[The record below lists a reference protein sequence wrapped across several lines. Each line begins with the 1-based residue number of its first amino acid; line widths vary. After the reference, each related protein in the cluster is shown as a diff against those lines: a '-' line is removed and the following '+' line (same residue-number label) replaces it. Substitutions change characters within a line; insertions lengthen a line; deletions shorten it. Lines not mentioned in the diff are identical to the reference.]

1 MISITYWR
9 YLMTFSRHW
18 TADLGLLFAFLL
30 PSLLTPS
37 LGWAQESAIQADG
50 LDAPVEILR
59 DRWGVSHIYAQSE
72 HDLFFAQG
80 YNVARDRLFQLEIW
94 RRQATGTMAEIL
106 GPRMVP
112 RDTGARLLRFRGDM
126 GEEMAHYH
134 PRGRE
139 IISAF
144 VQGINA
150 YIGEVRRN
158 PGKLPP
164 EFHYLNIEPGL
175 WIPEVV
181 VSRHN
186 GLFRNLTRELSY
198 ARALEILGPDEL
210 RGLGNFEPG
219 QPVLRMP
226 EGIVPSEIPREVF
239 SLYRAHRSPVRFL
252 PQDIRPE
259 YRGDVDLEVLQDRL
273 PTSPGS
279 PNMETIGSNNW
290 VVSGDLT
297 ASGRPIMANDP
308 HRTVQVPSLRYFTH
322 LVGPG
327 WNVIGGGEPALPGI
341 SIGHNEYG
349 AWGLTIFATDQ
360 EDLYVYETHPDD
372 PNRYRYQDG
381 WLAMEVERD
390 TIVVEGERPR
400 VVELK
405 YTRHGPVLFEDPGSH
420 RAYAVR
426 AAWLEAGT
434 APYLPSLR
442 IDQARSWEE
451 FRQACAYH
459 LTPSENMVWADVEGN
474 IGWQA
479 VGIAPI
485 RDGWD
490 GLLPVPGDGGYE
502 WRGFIPGLELPW
514 VLNPPEGFFASA
526 NQNNVPGGY
535 PYRVGYSWSDP
546 FRHHRLEEVLASGRR
561 FTMSDMMELQQDELA
576 VPARILVP
584 MLRQLPISD
593 PMARE
598 ARDSLLSW
606 DHVMRKESVA
616 PGIYVTWE
624 RGVMDA
630 VYDVLLPD
638 QLRSSFPARS
648 LTRLLEWLDAPDGRF
663 GEHPLEARDALLAG
677 TFEAAV
683 HQLADKLGDD
693 LPTWTYGQENFKH
706 ILIRHPLSRAV
717 SGATRTLLDVGPLP
731 RGGYN
736 YSVNNTGGGDNQ
748 RSGATFRV
756 IADVG
761 AWDHVVATNSPGQ
774 SGVPGSEGYSD
785 LFQLW
790 ADGRYF
796 PLLYTRSRVESVT
809 AERLLLTPGG

>member
-1 MISITYWR
+1 
-9 YLMTFSRHW
+9 
-18 TADLGLLFAFLL
+18 
-30 PSLLTPS
+30 
-37 LGWAQESAIQADG
+37 
-50 LDAPVEILR
+50 VEILK
-59 DRWGVSHIYAQSE
+59 DRWGVSHIYAGSE

-106 GPRMVP
+106 GPRMVA

-150 YIGEVRRN
+150 YIEEVGRN
-158 PGKLPP
+158 PEELPP
-164 EFHYLNIEPGL
+164 EFRYLDLEPGL
-175 WIPEVV
+175 WTPEVV

-186 GLFRNLTRELSY
+186 GLFRNLTREVSY
-198 ARALEILGPDEL
+198 GRALEILGPDEL
-210 RGLGNFEPG
+210 RGLGNFEPEE
-219 QPVLRMP
+219 PVLHLP
-226 EGIVPSEIPREVF
+226 EGISPSEIPEEVF
-239 SLYRAHRSPVRFL
+239 SLYRAHRSTVRFL

-259 YRGDVDLEVLQDRL
+259 HRGDLELESLQDRL
-273 PTSPGS
+273 PSSPESSDIEG
-279 PNMETIGSNNW
+279 IGSNNW
-290 VVSGDLT
+290 VVSGALT
-297 ASGRPIMANDP
+297 ASGRPMMANDP
-308 HRTVQVPSLRYFTH
+308 HRSVQVPSLRYFTH

-372 PNRYRYQDG
+372 PNRYRYRDG
-381 WLAMEVERD
+381 WLDMEVERE
-390 TIVVEGERPR
+390 TIEVEGERPR

-405 YTRHGPVLFEDPGSH
+405 YTRHGPVLFEDPGNH
-420 RAYAVR
+420 RAYGVR
-426 AAWLEAGT
+426 AAWLEVGT

-451 FRQACAYH
+451 FRQACAFH
-459 LTPSENMVWADVEGN
+459 RTPSENMVWADVEGN

-490 GLLPVPGDGGYE
+490 GLLPVPGDGSYE
-502 WRGFIPGLELPW
+502 WQGFVPGLELPW
-514 VLNPPEGFFASA
+514 VSNPPEGFFATA
-526 NQNNVPGGY
+526 NQNNVPRGY
-535 PYRVGYSWSDP
+535 PYRVGFAWSDP

-561 FTMSDMMELQQDELA
+561 FTMTDMMELQQDELSL
-576 VPARILVP
+576 PARALVP
-584 MLRQLPISD
+584 LLRHIHISE
-593 PMARE
+593 PLARE

-606 DHVMRKESVA
+606 DYVMAKESVA
-616 PGIYVTWE
+616 AGIYRAWE
-624 RGVMDA
+624 REVMDA
-630 VYDVLLPD
+630 VYRLFLPYEM
-638 QLRSSFPARS
+638 QSSFPARS
-648 LTRLLEWLDAPDGRF
+648 LTRVLEWLDAPDGRF
-663 GEHPLEARDALLAG
+663 SPHPLLARNSTLANA
-677 TFEAAV
+677 FVLAV
-683 HQLADKLGDD
+683 RQLEERFGGE
-693 LPTWTYGQENFKH
+693 LPTWTYGREDYKH
-706 ILIRHPLSRAV
+706 VLIRHPLSRAV
-717 SGATRTLLDVGPLP
+717 SESVRSQLDVGPLP
-731 RGGYN
+731 RGGYG
-736 YSVNNTGGGDNQ
+736 YTVNSTGGGDNQ
-748 RSGATFRV
+748 GSGATFRV

-774 SGVPGSEGYSD
+774 SGVPGSDGYND
-785 LFQLW
+785 LFDLW
-790 ADGRYF
+790 AEGRYF

-809 AERLLLTPGG
+809 AERVRLLPGG